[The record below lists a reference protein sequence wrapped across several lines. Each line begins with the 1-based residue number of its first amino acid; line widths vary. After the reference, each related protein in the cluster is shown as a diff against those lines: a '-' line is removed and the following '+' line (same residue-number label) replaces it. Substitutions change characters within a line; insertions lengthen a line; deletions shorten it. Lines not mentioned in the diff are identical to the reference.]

1 MLHGWQKVQSPGG
14 PFGWMGAQT
23 PVPGFLQG
31 LSALAEFGGGLGIIL
46 GLLTPLAAL
55 GLTCNMLVAL
65 LMVHLP
71 HGDPFVGGP
80 GQRSFEPAAHYL
92 AVALLL
98 LFTGPGA
105 WSLDALLVGTIFRR
119 NAAGPAE

>member
-1 MLHGWQKVQSPGG
+1 
-14 PFGWMGAQT
+14 
-23 PVPGFLQG
+23 
-31 LSALAEFGGGLGIIL
+31 
-46 GLLTPLAAL
+46 
-55 GLTCNMLVAL
+55 
-65 LMVHLP
+65 
-71 HGDPFVGGP
+71 
-80 GQRSFEPAAHYL
+80 L